1 MTPKLA
7 TVLHDIDGF
16 LSTFVK
22 ENKDKGKTV
31 REVVQEM
38 SKEGIDKNLLIA
50 LALLQRVSRSPE
62 SILKD

>member
-1 MTPKLA
+1 MTPKIT

-22 ENKDKGKTV
+22 ENRDKGKTV
-31 REVVQEM
+31 REIVSEM
-38 SKEGIDKNLLIA
+38 SKDDIDKNLLVA
-50 LALLQRVSRSPE
+50 LSLLQRVSISRE